1 MRIVL
6 NKTIGKGLK
15 KDKNSVCDLQ
25 VSVNDTLPRKIF
37 ELCPKKDDVNLL
49 DLKELSEGMGIGSLF
64 AIDESNRLGL
74 GSFKALGAIYS
85 IAKIAVGERLHE
97 GKRNLQDNANTRLNG
112 VTFATASA
120 GNHGL
125 SVAAGARLFGAEA
138 RIYVS
143 RNVPKKFRE
152 RLKALGAKVTMH
164 GKNYE
169 ESQALAI
176 KESKLYG
183 WTLISDS
190 TWEGYD
196 FGLDIMEGY
205 LISISQALEKIPIK
219 LTHVFLQAGVGGLAA
234 AFAAFIR
241 EKLGYAVKIIIVEP
255 SKANCLQASI
265 ENGQP
270 TQIKGPVSQ
279 MGRLDCKYPSVQAF
293 HSLSKTANAF
303 VTITEREAEVGS
315 KLLSDNGLSISKSS
329 SAGYV
334 ALRLLAKRAKFS
346 LDKKSKVLC
355 VFSEGLIE

>member
-6 NKTIGKGLK
+6 NKKIGEGLE
-15 KDKNSVCDLQ
+15 KDSDSISDRQ
-25 VSVNDTLPRKIF
+25 VSVDDTLPRKIF
-37 ELCPKKDDVNLL
+37 ELCPKKDDVNVL

-64 AIDESNRLGL
+64 AIDESNRSGL
-74 GSFKALGAIYS
+74 GSFKALGAVYT
-85 IAKIAVGERLHE
+85 IAKIAIGEQFHE
-97 GKRNLQDNANTRLNG
+97 GIRNLQEDAITRLNG

-125 SVAAGARLFGAEA
+125 SVAAGASLFGAEA

-143 RNVPKKFRE
+143 SNVPKKFIK
-152 RLKALGAKVTMH
+152 RLEALGAKVTVY

-169 ESQALAI
+169 ESQALAV
-176 KESKLYG
+176 KDSNLYG

-205 LISISQALEKIPIK
+205 LISISQALEKIPVE

-255 SKANCLQASI
+255 STANCLQASI

-293 HSLSKTANAF
+293 YSLSKTANAF
-303 VTITEREAEVGS
+303 VTITEREAELGS
-315 KLLSDNGLSISKSS
+315 KLLSENGLSISKSS

-346 LDKKSKVLC
+346 LNKKSKVLC